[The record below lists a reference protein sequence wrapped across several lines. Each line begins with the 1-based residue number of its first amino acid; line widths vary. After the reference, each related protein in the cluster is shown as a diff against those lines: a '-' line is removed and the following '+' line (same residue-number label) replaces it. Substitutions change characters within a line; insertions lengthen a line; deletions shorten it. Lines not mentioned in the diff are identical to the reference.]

1 MIITIKLLGKGWI
14 MTALDRLAQQI
25 DNLLHERRTLK
36 AENQRLKRQI
46 EILTKSEE
54 TIANLENE
62 KRQQNREIIEL
73 SKRLERL
80 IHL

>member
-1 MIITIKLLGKGWI
+1 